1 MPPILGILLLN
12 SAILVCL
19 VFARRRFL
27 ASSPEYRVRD
37 SAIVGLCC
45 GFASCLGYYVPLLTW
60 IGLSPI
66 PITDR
71 VQWNIAIVA
80 VLMGL
85 PISAA
90 TLVCGLM
97 NQKAVHG
104 RLMAQSGFFLFFLWL
119 IMAAS
124 GAMA

>member
-1 MPPILGILLLN
+1 
-12 SAILVCL
+12 
-19 VFARRRFL
+19 
-27 ASSPEYRVRD
+27 
-37 SAIVGLCC
+37 
-45 GFASCLGYYVPLLTW
+45 
-60 IGLSPI
+60 
-66 PITDR
+66 
-71 VQWNIAIVA
+71 
-80 VLMGL
+80 MGL